1 MKISNFKNIFITIA
15 IIFTLIPVFTHAQA
29 PKLDYSGLVQCDGV
43 VQKDGTEPGRQNPC
57 DFAALLKTVKFMI
70 NWLFI
75 ITIPIATVAFAYG
88 GFLYLTGTSGNIGTA
103 KKIFQSVATGFIIM
117 LIAWV
122 SVVTVVNWFI
132 DQNSASGSSADTFV
146 NLFK

>member
-1 MKISNFKNIFITIA
+1 MKNLYFKNIFITLA
-15 IIFTLIPVFTHAQA
+15 IFFTLVPLISFAQT

-43 VQKDGTEPGRQNPC
+43 LDKNEPNRQKVC
-57 DFAALLKTVKFMI
+57 DFAALLSTVKYLI
-70 NWLFI
+70 NWLFV
-75 ITIPIATVAFAYG
+75 ITIPIATVSFAYA

-103 KKIFQSVATGFIIM
+103 KKIFQSVAVGFIIM

-122 SVVTVVNWFI
+122 SVVTAVNWFI
-132 DQNSASGSSADTFV
+132 DKNSAAGSSSDTFV